1 MSGDLDPRR
10 GRGRHRDGVDSDLA
24 SPPADDAAYDADM
37 DVQVKRARKPLGL
50 RSSLLLVLAVLA
62 GLVAMHGLGP
72 GASFPV
78 GAHAGAGS
86 HHASAAGH
94 EKTTSDA
101 PCPDGCVHVGDP
113 VGGGRGGHAE
123 HADATCAATGTAGA
137 PVLPAPAVLPGST
150 GSEAVV
156 AHGIVPDATA
166 CGRAPPSL
174 SELQLLRI

>member
-1 MSGDLDPRR
+1 
-10 GRGRHRDGVDSDLA
+10 
-24 SPPADDAAYDADM
+24 M
-37 DVQVKRARKPLGL
+37 DVQVKRAMKPFGL
-50 RSSLLLVLAVLA
+50 RSYLLLVLAVLA

-72 GASFPV
+72 GASVPAR
-78 GAHAGAGS
+78 AHAAAGS

-94 EKTTSDA
+94 EKVASDT
-101 PCPDGCVHVGDP
+101 PCHDSCVHAGDP

-123 HADATCAATGTAGA
+123 HADATCAATGTAGS
-137 PVLPAPAVLPGST
+137 PVLPAPAVLPGMT
-150 GSEAVV
+150 DAEAVL

>member
-1 MSGDLDPRR
+1 
-10 GRGRHRDGVDSDLA
+10 
-24 SPPADDAAYDADM
+24 M
-37 DVQVKRARKPLGL
+37 DVQVKRAMKPFGP
-50 RSSLLLVLAVLA
+50 RSYLLLVLAVLA

-72 GASFPV
+72 GASVPA
-78 GAHAGAGS
+78 GAHTAASS

-94 EKTTSDA
+94 AKVASDA
-101 PCPDGCVHVGDP
+101 PCHDDCVHAGDP
-113 VGGGRGGHAE
+113 VGGGRGGHAD

-137 PVLPAPAVLPGST
+137 PVLPAPAVLPGNT
-150 GSEAVV
+150 DAAAVV